1 MRNAWLVGLRE
12 FRVRV
17 RSRGFL
23 FTTLVTPALILVMW
37 AFQGQL
43 VSNPTPQLE
52 SPGGTGGDTAP
63 LGYVDPGGLVQ
74 RVPPPLSEDDFKA
87 FATRSG
93 ANRALVAGELRAYVY
108 LPPDYLQTGNLTY
121 VALDLPTST
130 PDIDA
135 VNWLL
140 IGNLL
145 PSADETR
152 LTRLR
157 WPFGPG
163 GSAAFVNLSP
173 EGASGGFMS
182 LMLPFLVTI
191 AVMIPLFTSGSFLLQ
206 SIVQEKSNRTLEVL
220 LVSLRPRQLLFGKM
234 MGLGMLTVIQYVVWL
249 AMGSFWLQNVR
260 GSAVGAVQA
269 LQISPLEGALVVP
282 FALGGFLL
290 YSSLMAGVG
299 ALAPDMEGS
308 RAWVFLIA
316 APMMVPIYLWTSVVS
331 APDGAFAVGLSLFP
345 FSAPVAMLMRMTST
359 AVPAWQLVL
368 SLTLLIG
375 TGAATLLL
383 MGRLFRVQTLLSGE
397 PLSLR
402 RFATALREG

>member
-63 LGYVDPGGLVQ
+63 LGYVDPGGLIQ

-87 FATRSG
+87 FATRSD

>member
-1 MRNAWLVGLRE
+1 VRNALLVGCRE

-23 FTTLVTPALILVMW
+23 FTTFFTPAVILIMW
-37 AFQGQL
+37 AVQARA
-43 VSNPTPQLE
+43 VSNPMPPLDSVNANGE
-52 SPGGTGGDTAP
+52 IEGA
-63 LGYVDPGGLVQ
+63 LGYVDPGGLIQ
-74 RVPPPLSEDDFKA
+74 RVPPPLSPGDFKL
-87 FATRSG
+87 FGTRSD
-93 ANRALVAGELRAYVY
+93 ANAALERGEVRAYIDI
-108 LPPDYLQTGNLTY
+108 PPDYVQTGSLTY
-121 VALDLPTST
+121 VTLGLPTSS
-130 PDIDA
+130 PNMNA
-135 VNWLL
+135 VDWLL

-145 PSADETR
+145 PSADEAQ

-163 GSAAFVNLSP
+163 GSPAFVNLSP
-173 EGASGGFMS
+173 EGTSGDFMS
-182 LMLPFLVTI
+182 FMLPFLVTI

-206 SIVQEKSNRTLEVL
+206 SIVNEKSNRTLEVL
-220 LVSLRPRQLLFGKM
+220 LVSLQPRQLLFGKM
-234 MGLGMLTVIQYVVWL
+234 IGLGLLTLIQYAVWL
-249 AMGSFWLQNVR
+249 GMGSLWLQSLR
-260 GSAVGAVQA
+260 GSAIGAIQA

-290 YSSLMAGVG
+290 YSAMMAGVG

-308 RAWVFLIA
+308 RAWVFLIV
-316 APMMVPIYLWTSVVS
+316 APMMIPIYLWTSVVS
-331 APDGAFAVGLSLFP
+331 APDGVFAVALSLFP

-359 AVPAWQLVL
+359 AVPAWQLVV
-368 SLTLLIG
+368 SLALLIA

-402 RFATALREG
+402 RFAAALREG